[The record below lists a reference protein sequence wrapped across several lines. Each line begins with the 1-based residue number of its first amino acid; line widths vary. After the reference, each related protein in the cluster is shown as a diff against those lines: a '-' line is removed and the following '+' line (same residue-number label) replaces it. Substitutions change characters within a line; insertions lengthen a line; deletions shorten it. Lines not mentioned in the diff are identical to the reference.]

1 MPRHPPAPA
10 PAPTHRARLRRGC
23 AIAFVT
29 IALAP
34 TPSLAVNPPSLCERG
49 HRQSPIDIIGSTPAA
64 LAALRADYRSEVPR
78 LDNDGHTVRVRF
90 RAAGALRLGKDTLPL
105 QQFHFHLPGGDRL
118 RGEAFPMSMHFL
130 HRAPSGQLVALVVL
144 FREGAPHPALAA
156 LLPAMP
162 GPGAPPP
169 AAAPTVDPAA
179 WLPAARGYY
188 AYDGSLTAPPCT
200 EGVRWIVLKQP
211 LEASADQLRRLRAL
225 FPPNAREV
233 QPLHGRVVTESP

>member
-1 MPRHPPAPA
+1 MPRRPPARVT
-10 PAPTHRARLRRGC
+10 APTRHTCWWLGC
-23 AIAFVT
+23 AIAFG
-29 IALAP
+29 ACGPAP
-34 TPSLAVNPPSLCERG
+34 TTAFADSPASRCERG
-49 HRQSPIDIIGSTPAA
+49 RRQSPIDIRSGTPAA
-64 LAALRADYRSEVPR
+64 LPPLQVDYRREVPR
-78 LDNDGHTVRVRF
+78 IDNDGHTVRVRF
-90 RAAGALRLGKDTLPL
+90 RAGGALRLGTDVLPL
-105 QQFHFHLPGGDRL
+105 QQFHFHLPGGDQL

-162 GPGAPPP
+162 GTGVSPHAAP
-169 AAAPTVDPAA
+169 PTVDPAA

-200 EGVRWIVLKQP
+200 EGVRWIVMKQP
-211 LEASADQLRRLRAL
+211 LEASGDQLRRLRTL
-225 FPPNAREV
+225 FPPNAREL